1 MERFWNA
8 AVATNDNW
16 WRPEQ
21 DRSETG
27 AIVGVDFLPHDVL
40 VPTGV

>member
-16 WRPEQ
+16 W
-21 DRSETG
+21 DRNRAEM
-27 AIVGVDFLPHDVL
+27 AITAISGE
-40 VPTGV
+40 

>member
-8 AVATNDNW
+8 AVATNDNS

-21 DRSETG
+21 GGNAVEATSGD
-27 AIVGVDFLPHDVL
+27 
-40 VPTGV
+40 

>member
-16 WRPEQ
+16 RRPEQ
-21 DRSETG
+21 G
-27 AIVGVDFLPHDVL
+27 GNAHQGVS
-40 VPTGV
+40 GN

>member
-8 AVATNDNW
+8 AVATNDYR

-21 DRSETG
+21 GGNAHQGEQRR
-27 AIVGVDFLPHDVL
+27 L
-40 VPTGV
+40 